1 MAEAARTQMALTV
14 ASEKWVPEFDNGRA
28 WRTRIGFVLISSD
41 HLIEEDMMRMAPEGV
56 CVHFT
61 RSHMPI
67 GCTVENLAAMESGL
81 AASAADLMPEFEVP
95 VICYACTS
103 GTAVMGEEAVVRE
116 LKRANPDRQAT
127 TLLTGVVEGL
137 RAISAQKI
145 VMGTPYTDDVTSVVA
160 QYMQKSGF
168 ELLNVQGLNLVY
180 DKDITRVT
188 PAYIREFAKAI
199 DHPDADAI
207 FLSCGGFRAI
217 DVIDQIEQDTGKP
230 VITSNQGMMWNC
242 LRLAG
247 ISDQFDGYGRLLRE
261 H

>member
-1 MAEAARTQMALTV
+1 MADAARTQMAETV
-14 ASEKWVPEFDNGRA
+14 VSDKWVPEFDNGRA
-28 WRTRIGFVLISSD
+28 WRARLGFVLIASD
-41 HLIEEDMMRMAPEGV
+41 HLIEEDTMRMAPEGV

-81 AASAADLMPEFEVP
+81 AAAAADLMPEFEVP
-95 VICYACTS
+95 VVCYACTS
-103 GTAVMGEEAVVRE
+103 GTAVMGEEAVIRE
-116 LKRANPDRQAT
+116 LKRAHPHRQAT
-127 TLLTGVVEGL
+127 TLLTGVIKGL
-137 RAISAQKI
+137 RALSAQKI
-145 VMGTPYTDDVTSVVA
+145 VLGTPYTDEVTSVVA
-160 QYMQKSGF
+160 RYMKETGF

-199 DHPDADAI
+199 DHPEADAI

-230 VITSNQGMMWNC
+230 VVTSNQGMMWNC
-242 LRLAG
+242 LRMAG
-247 ISDQFDGYGRLLRE
+247 VQDQFGGYGRLLRE

>member
-1 MAEAARTQMALTV
+1 MAEAARQAIV
-14 ASEKWVPEFDNGRA
+14 SEKWEPEMDNGRA
-28 WRTRIGFVLISSD
+28 WRARIGFVLISSD
-41 HLIEEDMMRMAPEGV
+41 HLIEEDTMRMAPEGV

-81 AASAADLMPEFEVP
+81 AAAAAELMPEFDVS
-95 VICYACTS
+95 VMCYACTS
-103 GTAVMGEEAVVRE
+103 GTAVMGEEAVTRE
-116 LKRANPDRQAT
+116 LKRAHPNRQAT

-137 RAISAQKI
+137 RALSAKKI
-145 VMGTPYTDDVTSVVA
+145 VVGTPYTDEVTSVVA
-160 QYMQKSGF
+160 QHMQKSGF
-168 ELLNVQGLNLVY
+168 ELLNVQGLDLTY

-230 VITSNQGMMWNC
+230 VVTSNQGMMWNC

-247 ISDQFDGYGRLLRE
+247 INDQFDGYGRLLRE

>member
-1 MAEAARTQMALTV
+1 MTEAAKMQMALQV
-14 ASEKWVPEFDNGRA
+14 ASEKWVPELDQGRA

-67 GCTVENLAAMESGL
+67 GCTIENLAAMESGL
-81 AASAADLMPEFEVP
+81 AASAAELMPEFEVA
-95 VICYACTS
+95 VVCYACTS
-103 GTAVMGEEAVVRE
+103 GTAVMGEEAVIRE
-116 LKRANPDRQAT
+116 LKRANRDRQAT
-127 TLLTGVVEGL
+127 TLLTGVIEGL
-137 RAISAQKI
+137 RALSAKKI
-145 VMGTPYTDDVTSVVA
+145 VMGTPYTDHVTSVVA

-188 PAYIREFAKAI
+188 PAYIRQFAKAI

-217 DVIDQIEQDTGKP
+217 DVIDRIEQDTGKP
-230 VITSNQGMMWNC
+230 VLTSNQGMMWKC

-247 ISDQFDGYGRLLRE
+247 IDDQFNGYGRLLRE